1 MSLAEKN
8 RYLRLYSKYFYRTS
22 TEIDVFIAIL
32 TKQKLFYIMLQIQF
46 QPFIPQIFHHVFYM
60 DIFYFLPIF
69 YHGKRDK
76 NFLKVLKFIEE
87 REIIDKVNL
96 SKFPAEVGKKL
107 YEYQRNPAHNRNT
120 SLKTSDIDCLMP
132 DTYFK
137 SVGLIVSGISFLFP
151 SN

>member
-1 MSLAEKN
+1 ME
-8 RYLRLYSKYFYRTS
+8 
-22 TEIDVFIAIL
+22 
-32 TKQKLFYIMLQIQF
+32 
-46 QPFIPQIFHHVFYM
+46 
-60 DIFYFLPIF
+60 IFYFLPIF

-96 SKFPAEVGKKL
+96 SEFPAEVGKKL

-132 DTYFK
+132 DTYFYT
-137 SVGLIVSGISFLFP
+137 LLQFFFP
-151 SN
+151 KEIREK

>member
-1 MSLAEKN
+1 ME
-8 RYLRLYSKYFYRTS
+8 
-22 TEIDVFIAIL
+22 
-32 TKQKLFYIMLQIQF
+32 
-46 QPFIPQIFHHVFYM
+46 
-60 DIFYFLPIF
+60 IFYFLPIF

-96 SKFPAEVGKKL
+96 SEFPAEVGKKL